1 MVPRMVYFELKSPCR
16 ISYWS
21 SIENIAL
28 NCLIF
33 WENRVFVY
41 AFEAN
46 EQMNRHG
53 HAIAIHKIRIS
64 AHCSAAQIGYTE
76 RQFAESTKDN
86 FLNADWVG
94 FAAICIGLGWD
105 WRVMT
110 QGNRLLDYICWWNG
124 SQTGSCFVLTIVCSK
139 RFSLSEGD
147 NNNWKKLLSDVG

>member
-16 ISYWS
+16 TSYWS

-33 WENRVFVY
+33 LRKPRFCVRVWG
-41 AFEAN
+41 ERTN
-46 EQMNRHG
+46 EQTWPRHRDTQ
-53 HAIAIHKIRIS
+53 IRIS

-105 WRVMT
+105 WRVTT
-110 QGNRLLDYICWWNG
+110 QGNRLSDYICWWNG